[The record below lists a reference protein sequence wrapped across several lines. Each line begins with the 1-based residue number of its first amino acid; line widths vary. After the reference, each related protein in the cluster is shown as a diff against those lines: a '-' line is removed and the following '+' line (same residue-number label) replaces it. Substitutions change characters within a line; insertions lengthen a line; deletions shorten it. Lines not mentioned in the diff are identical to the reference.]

1 MSHQRRPTYYDR
13 ADERQGSSISSTPPR
28 LPASLPHRSP
38 SPRPLAETEEYPASP
53 RRLSAAD
60 SAHQSLSSVS
70 RSRGSSIFREG
81 FDTKSESRSSS
92 RSPRCSRTGISEL
105 GEEFALPQLSIQPV
119 QEKAPSRDTNEVP
132 LSGDGSNAPLEDSES
147 LGIAMHIWA
156 DKQLSGHKT
165 IYMNGNLS
173 ANLEALEPNAS
184 PLPIP
189 ELVSSNGAT
198 SHRGTCAVRIKKAT
212 LLTIHAETPREVV
225 TPHVEADSTT
235 LDSLRPSSEELSS
248 KAGRSVTAGL
258 SSSTERAILDI
269 ATTSLEGNGYQ
280 EPPAPSST
288 ATPSPVVQVPEKVTD
303 AIPSAIEPELD
314 IGHMNAITPPEPV
327 TTSLRIVVSDHSTIP
342 ASPTN
347 HSILCQSADL
357 KSTREGVRLVLLT
370 RLRCNRQSRT
380 ERVFPVLRANQVVS
394 NLNLPPPL
402 GNQNR
407 RSEDL
412 ISANSSGSLATH
424 EAIRSS
430 LVDRFV
436 ERQSEIV
443 EKSRRLKAEYLALHE
458 RWLEHCARLD
468 DVQKTGIPEE
478 SAVPSGGRTTRR
490 STAVMGD
497 AVRSDLE
504 MEQIIAS
511 LGVEELTDPS
521 YLAIKNVAKI
531 PDMISVTEG
540 SVPYLYDDTNNII
553 DDPSEFYGASSSQDY
568 WTEEERDIF
577 LNEFAAH
584 PKQFGLIAQRL
595 PNKTAA
601 QCVTYYY
608 LHKKQGVD
616 FRKAVM
622 QYGTSRRRKNGR
634 ASKQRGNALLAD
646 IRRHD
651 DEVSRISP
659 VSLNEPAPST
669 GNKRKR
675 AVDRSNGESRRSST
689 SRRTTIQPEATSSGT
704 TPDPDV
710 EQPRRRRRTAI
721 PTRAVTVITADEVVN
736 DAVGC
741 PVLA

>member
-1 MSHQRRPTYYDR
+1 M
-13 ADERQGSSISSTPPR
+13 
-28 LPASLPHRSP
+28 
-38 SPRPLAETEEYPASP
+38 
-53 RRLSAAD
+53 
-60 SAHQSLSSVS
+60 
-70 RSRGSSIFREG
+70 
-81 FDTKSESRSSS
+81 
-92 RSPRCSRTGISEL
+92 
-105 GEEFALPQLSIQPV
+105 
-119 QEKAPSRDTNEVP
+119 
-132 LSGDGSNAPLEDSES
+132 
-147 LGIAMHIWA
+147 
-156 DKQLSGHKT
+156 
-165 IYMNGNLS
+165 
-173 ANLEALEPNAS
+173 
-184 PLPIP
+184 
-189 ELVSSNGAT
+189 
-198 SHRGTCAVRIKKAT
+198 
-212 LLTIHAETPREVV
+212 
-225 TPHVEADSTT
+225 TPHVEEADSTT
-235 LDSLRPSSEELSS
+235 IGSLRPSPEESLS
-248 KAGRSVTAGL
+248 KVDRSVTAE
-258 SSSTERAILDI
+258 SSASTERPALDI
-269 ATTSLEGNGYQ
+269 STASLEANECRG
-280 EPPAPSST
+280 PLPLSST
-288 ATPSPVVQVPEKVTD
+288 PTPSPIVRVPEKESDVISNATQPRSNID
-303 AIPSAIEPELD
+303 RMNITTLEP
-314 IGHMNAITPPEPV
+314 ISS
-327 TTSLRIVVSDHSTIP
+327 SLRIIVSDHSTIP

-347 HSILCQSADL
+347 RSVLCQPAD
-357 KSTREGVRLVLLT
+357 KSTREGVRFVLLK
-370 RLRCNRQSRT
+370 RLRCDRQSRT

-394 NLNLPPPL
+394 NLNLSSPP

-407 RSEDL
+407 RSAEL
-412 ISANSSGSLATH
+412 IAANSSVRLATH

-443 EKSRRLKAEYLALHE
+443 EKSRRLKAEYLVLHE

-468 DVQKTGIPEE
+468 EVQKTGISEE
-478 SAVPSGGRTTRR
+478 SAAPSSGRTTRR

-521 YLAIKNVAKI
+521 YLAIRNVAKI
-531 PDMISVTEG
+531 PDMVSVSEG
-540 SVPYLYDDTNNII
+540 FVPYLFDDTNNVV
-553 DDPSEFYGASSSQDY
+553 DDPSEFYGASSGQDY
-568 WTEEERDIF
+568 WTEEERDTF

-616 FRKAVM
+616 FKKAVM

-659 VSLNEPAPST
+659 ASLNEPVPSI

-689 SRRTTIQPEATSSGT
+689 SRRATIQPEVTSSGT

-721 PTRAVTVITADEVVN
+721 STRAVTVVTADDVMN
-736 DAVGC
+736 DDAIEC

>member
-1 MSHQRRPTYYDR
+1 M
-13 ADERQGSSISSTPPR
+13 E
-28 LPASLPHRSP
+28 
-38 SPRPLAETEEYPASP
+38 
-53 RRLSAAD
+53 
-60 SAHQSLSSVS
+60 
-70 RSRGSSIFREG
+70 
-81 FDTKSESRSSS
+81 
-92 RSPRCSRTGISEL
+92 
-105 GEEFALPQLSIQPV
+105 
-119 QEKAPSRDTNEVP
+119 
-132 LSGDGSNAPLEDSES
+132 
-147 LGIAMHIWA
+147 
-156 DKQLSGHKT
+156 
-165 IYMNGNLS
+165 
-173 ANLEALEPNAS
+173 
-184 PLPIP
+184 
-189 ELVSSNGAT
+189 
-198 SHRGTCAVRIKKAT
+198 T
-212 LLTIHAETPREVV
+212 LLTIHAETPHDVA
-225 TPHVEADSTT
+225 TLHVEADSTST
-235 LDSLRPSSEELSS
+235 DSIRPLPEESPS
-248 KAGRSVTAGL
+248 KAEHLVAAE
-258 SSSTERAILDI
+258 SSSRTECAALDI
-269 ATTSLEGNGYQ
+269 ATTSLKANGCQ
-280 EPPAPSST
+280 EPPPPPST
-288 ATPSPVVQVPEKVTD
+288 AIASPLVQVPEKESNV
-303 AIPSAIEPELD
+303 ISSAIEPGSD
-314 IGHMNAITPPEPV
+314 IDHTNVIAPPEPV
-327 TTSLRIVVSDHSTIP
+327 TSSLKIVVSDHSTIP
-342 ASPTN
+342 ASTAN
-347 HSILCQSADL
+347 RSVLCQSADL
-357 KSTREGVRLVLLT
+357 KLTRERVRFVLLT
-370 RLRCNRQSRT
+370 RLHYDRQSRT

-394 NLNLPPPL
+394 NLGLNLPPPP

-412 ISANSSGSLATH
+412 LSANSSGRLAAH

-430 LVDRFV
+430 LVDCFV

-443 EKSRRLKAEYLALHE
+443 EKSRKLKAEYLALHE
-458 RWLEHCARLD
+458 RWLEHCTRLD
-468 DVQKTGIPEE
+468 DAQKTGISEE

-521 YLAIKNVAKI
+521 YLAIRNVAKI

-540 SVPYLYDDTNNII
+540 SVPYLYDDTNNIV
-553 DDPSEFYGASSSQDY
+553 DDPSEFYGASSGQDY

-584 PKQFGLIAQRL
+584 PKQFGVIAQRL

-651 DEVSRISP
+651 DEVSRVSL
-659 VSLNEPAPST
+659 VSLNEAAPSV

-675 AVDRSNGESRRSST
+675 VVDRSNGESRRSST

-721 PTRAVTVITADEVVN
+721 TTRAVTVITAEEVVN
-736 DAVGC
+736 DDAVGC
-741 PVLA
+741 PALA